1 MTWVRR
7 AASRA
12 RARPTQGSALLER
25 NDGARSVV
33 GERGAARAA
42 APAPQTPQRS
52 TAVRT
57 GASHSASDAAST
69 AVTEIEQPAI
79 SSEVT

>member
-1 MTWVRR
+1 MR
-7 AASRA
+7 ATHREPRPGTPRA
-12 RARPTQGSALLER
+12 GVGLLER
-25 NDGARSVV
+25 SDDATSVAEQRGTARLGAL
-33 GERGAARAA
+33 
-42 APAPQTPQRS
+42 APQTPQRS

-57 GASHSASDAAST
+57 GASQSASDAAAT